1 MDHYRDVVNT
11 PAFFA
16 LLPPVAGRLCLDR
29 RAIAHFDAN
38 RHQQPVA
45 FLALDGGLLLFFQFH
60 VGDHLAVHAHPD
72 RAPHHE
78 ANLAVGPFLGRTN
91 HHHLG
96 LGLGE
101 PRRGRGM
108 AHRRPAPAGDLRGR
122 DRAGMSR
129 VQVELAALLRS
140 YTGGASVVAANG
152 TTLGEVLDDL
162 DRRFRGIR
170 FRIVDEQDRLRPHV
184 RFFVNGID
192 TREIATALDEGD
204 RIYIVG
210 ALSGG

>member
-1 MDHYRDVVNT
+1 
-11 PAFFA
+11 
-16 LLPPVAGRLCLDR
+16 
-29 RAIAHFDAN
+29 
-38 RHQQPVA
+38 
-45 FLALDGGLLLFFQFH
+45 
-60 VGDHLAVHAHPD
+60 
-72 RAPHHE
+72 
-78 ANLAVGPFLGRTN
+78 
-91 HHHLG
+91 
-96 LGLGE
+96 
-101 PRRGRGM
+101 
-108 AHRRPAPAGDLRGR
+108 
-122 DRAGMSR
+122 MSR

-152 TTLGEVLDDL
+152 TTLGELLDDL